1 MPCVPFVGAVESVF
15 FGGHYLGPP
24 VHEQILVSF
33 KLLLLPLQAPCR
45 GHESSLEANLFH
57 WVFRHAEFVIV
68 EAYLVFGGGV
78 LFLSKHPTVASAACL
93 KAG

>member
-15 FGGHYLGPP
+15 LGGQDLGPS

-33 KLLLLPLQAPCR
+33 ELLLLPLQARCS

-57 WVFRHAEFVIV
+57 GILRHAEFSIA
-68 EAYLVFGGGV
+68 EAYLVFGGGI
-78 LFLSKHPTVASAACL
+78 
-93 KAG
+93 